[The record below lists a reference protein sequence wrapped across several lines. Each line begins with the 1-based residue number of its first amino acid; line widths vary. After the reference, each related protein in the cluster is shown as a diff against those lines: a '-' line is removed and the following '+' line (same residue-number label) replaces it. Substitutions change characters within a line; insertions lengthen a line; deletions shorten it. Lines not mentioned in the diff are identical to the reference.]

1 MIDYHIHTD
10 CSFDCSAPAL
20 EQHNAA
26 AKLGLKE
33 ICFTDHVD
41 FDNPDALNRAIP
53 ADLSR
58 LRDELTVLER
68 SGCTPIIKYGAEVG
82 LSGESSSQLA
92 WEYIKDAKLDYIIG
106 SVHVVNGI
114 DTFYPEYY
122 YGKTKQKAYVDY
134 IETILK
140 CIKCCDYFSAM
151 GHYDFVAKYAPYEN
165 RRMSYSIASEAFDEI
180 FKLIIESGRCIE
192 INTSAWR
199 DEDYWGIDILKRY
212 VQLGG
217 QYVMFGSDAHKSENI
232 ARRFD
237 EALELALSAGI
248 KYTAVF
254 SAMKPRLIPLS
265 EF

>member
-10 CSFDCSAPAL
+10 CSFDCPVPAL
-20 EQHNAA
+20 EQHRAA

-41 FDNPDALNRAIP
+41 FDNPDAPSGATP
-53 ADLSR
+53 ADLLR
-58 LRDELTVLER
+58 LRNELNELDS
-68 SGCTPIIKYGAEVG
+68 SGCVPIIKYGAEVG
-82 LSGESSSQLA
+82 LSGESSSKLA
-92 WEYIKDAKLDYIIG
+92 WEHVKDAKLDYIIG

-114 DTFYPEYY
+114 DTFYSEYY

-134 IETILK
+134 VETILK
-140 CIKCCDYFSAM
+140 CIKCCDYFSAL

-180 FKLIIESGRCIE
+180 FRLIISSGRCIE

-199 DEDYWGIDILKRY
+199 DEEHWGMDILKRY
-212 VQLGG
+212 AQLGG
-217 QYVMFGSDAHKSENI
+217 EYVMFGSDAHRSENI
-232 ARRFD
+232 ARRFP
-237 EALELALSAGI
+237 EALGLALTAGI

-254 SAMKPRLIPLS
+254 SALKPRLLPLS
-265 EF
+265 GF